1 MFKCGVCGRQSRK
14 GESSNVIKIAIRK
27 VIYHNLKRDVKTEG
41 YEAAKTAQAC
51 IDCKETYDHRE
62 PTIENLDDQKILS
75 LGEPISTPSYKHFN
89 RRRR

>member
-1 MFKCGVCGRQSRK
+1 MCGRLSRK

-51 IDCKETYDHRE
+51 IDCKETYDYKE
-62 PTIENLDDQKILS
+62 PTIENLDDPKILT
-75 LGEPISTPSYKHFN
+75 LGEPISKPSYKHFS

>member
-51 IDCKETYDHRE
+51 IDCKETYDYKE
-62 PTIENLDDQKILS
+62 PTIENLDDPKILT
-75 LGEPISTPSYKHFN
+75 LGEPISKPSYEHFS